1 MQKLIYH
8 NAKRPYISFWPII
21 VIYQTFRTHIN
32 GAANGYVGKERFGP
46 DWKPKVSDLVI
57 VIGKENIGDFEIS
70 VDDKILVEIL

>member
-1 MQKLIYH
+1 MQKLINH
-8 NAKRPYISFWPII
+8 DTKWPYISFRPII
-21 VIYQTFRTHIN
+21 VIYQAFRTHIN
-32 GAANGYVGKERFGP
+32 GAANGYVGKERFSP